1 MTQSQPTLTSYLTK
15 LDSELEKIFVG
26 KVPALP
32 ENVKETLVKIAPYL
46 ALISMLMLAPLI
58 LAAFGLGAAFLPF
71 SYLGGLHVGFSY
83 TLGLVFSLGQIILE
97 LFAIPGLFKRQAKA
111 WKLMFY
117 SSLIYLVGQLISFNL
132 GSVILG
138 GAISF
143 YFLFQVKSKYTK

>member
-1 MTQSQPTLTSYLTK
+1 M
-15 LDSELEKIFVG
+15 
-26 KVPALP
+26 
-32 ENVKETLVKIAPYL
+32 
-46 ALISMLMLAPLI
+46 
-58 LAAFGLGAAFLPF
+58 
-71 SYLGGLHVGFSY
+71 GFSY

-111 WKLMFY
+111 WRLMFY

>member
-1 MTQSQPTLTSYLTK
+1 MAQSQPTLTSYLTK

-97 LFAIPGLFKRQAKA
+97 LFAISGLFKRQAKA
-111 WKLMFY
+111 WRLMFY

>member
-46 ALISMLMLAPLI
+46 ALISMLLLAPLI
-58 LAAFGLGAAFLPF
+58 LAAFGLSAAFLPF